1 MGSRAAGCI
10 QGNEIAN
17 IQVKWNRGH
26 QHRNEPGE
34 NMETEDVVRR
44 QTLRNRREVAL
55 QHQTDKLEWKLTPTR
70 KLFQL
75 TFTRQK
81 HPTPYYLLIVF
92 GSQDV
97 VIRSLKKRCNLNSLH
112 WKSHTSFC
120 LNRTISHCYHRKSFQ
135 DKEDFHGISVSGG
148 TFPFRLV
155 W

>member
-17 IQVKWNRGH
+17 MQVKWNQGH

-120 LNRTISHCYHRKSFQ
+120 LNRTISHRYHRKSFQ